1 MKSLML
7 LGVLSLLFLS
17 SKLVWAVEQPPSVGF
32 DCWISAESR
41 FTTYFIR
48 CIHDRNLLPAATTNE
63 DPEVDRTFGEIQRL
77 LHSGGSTDELD
88 RLVRTN
94 ARKVQRGFFTSIRIF
109 SYPSEW
115 SWEEQQPQ
123 LLVQTLCPE
132 GSVCRVFVRPD

>member
-7 LGVLSLLFLS
+7 LGVLSFLVLC

-41 FTTYFIR
+41 FSTYYIR
-48 CIHDRNLLPAATTNE
+48 CIHDRDLLPPAGAPQDVE
-63 DPEVDRTFGEIQRL
+63 ADQTFGEIQRV
-77 LHSGGSTDELD
+77 LHAGGSTDELD
-88 RLVRTN
+88 QLVRTN
-94 ARKVQRGFFTSIRIF
+94 ARAVQRGFFTSIRIF

-115 SWEEQQPQ
+115 SWEEEQPQ